1 MKLISF
7 RLPGSPIVRA
17 GWLEGEWA
25 IAAGAAADWMQA
37 AVPASPAGGLTMLD
51 LITHSEIVHTLRG
64 ALGEERPAGVAYR
77 LSEVEMLAP
86 IPQPRTLRDFYS
98 FEAHVKT
105 ARANRGLEMIPEW
118 YEAPVFYFSNPNA
131 IYGPEATVPKPRST
145 VKLDFELEVAVVIG
159 RECRDLQPDEAEGVI
174 AGYLIMN
181 DWSARD
187 VQVKE
192 MKVGLGPAKGKDF
205 ATSLGPWLVTP
216 DQLADTVRNGRPHL
230 EMTARING
238 QEVARG
244 NLGDLYF
251 SFGEMLARASQ
262 DCTLYPGE
270 VIGSGTVGTG
280 CLLETGAH
288 RWLEPGDLVELEVE
302 RLGVLRNVIV

>member
-7 RLPGSPIVRA
+7 RLPGSSVVRA

-25 IAAGAAADWMQA
+25 ISAGAAADWLRVA
-37 AVPASPAGGLTMLD
+37 SPASPSGRLSLID
-51 LITHSEIVHTLRG
+51 LIIHPDVVPTLRG

-77 LSEVEMLAP
+77 LAAVELLAP
-86 IPQPRTLRDFYS
+86 LPEPRTLRDFYS

-131 IYGPEATVPKPRST
+131 IFGPEATVPKPRAT
-145 VKLDFELEVAVVIG
+145 QKLDFELEVAVVIG
-159 RECRDLQPDEAEGVI
+159 KECRDLKPAEADSVI

-187 VQVKE
+187 VQAKE

-216 DQLADTVRNGRPHL
+216 DELADTVRNGRPHL
-230 EMTARING
+230 AMTARING

-244 NLGDLYF
+244 NLGDLHF

-288 RWLEPGDLVELEVE
+288 RWLEPGDVVELEVE
-302 RLGVLRNVIV
+302 RLGVLRNEIG

>member
-7 RLPGSPIVRA
+7 RLPGSPFVRA

-25 IAAGAAADWMQA
+25 ICAGSAASGLGQAAGAVA
-37 AVPASPAGGLTMLD
+37 PRRLTILELIDSLD
-51 LITHSEIVHTLRG
+51 AIQNLRD

-77 LSEVEMLAP
+77 LTEIELLAP

-105 ARANRGLEMIPEW
+105 ARANRGLQMIPEW

-145 VKLDFELEVAVVIG
+145 AKLDFELEVAVVIG
-159 RECRDLQPDEAEGVI
+159 KECRDLQPDEAESVI

-187 VQVKE
+187 VQAKE

-216 DQLADTVRNGRPHL
+216 DELADTVRDGRPHL
-230 EMTARING
+230 TMTARING

-244 NLGDLYF
+244 NLGDLHF

-262 DCTLYPGE
+262 DCTLHPGE

-280 CLLETGAH
+280 CLLETGAY
-288 RWLEPGDLVELEVE
+288 RWLEPGDVVELEVE
-302 RLGVLRNVIV
+302 RLGVLRNRIG

>member
-7 RLPGSPIVRA
+7 RLPGSPVVRA

-25 IAAGAAADWMQA
+25 ICAGAAADWLQA
-37 AVPASPAGGLTMLD
+37 AFPASPAGGLSMID
-51 LITHSEIVHTLRG
+51 LITHPDLVHTLRG
-64 ALGEERPAGVAYR
+64 ALGEGRPAGVAYH
-77 LSEVEMLAP
+77 LAEVELLAP
-86 IPQPRTLRDFYS
+86 VPRPCTLRDFYS

-105 ARANRGLEMIPEW
+105 ARANRGLPMVPEW
-118 YEAPVFYFSNPNA
+118 YEAPVFYFSNPNSV
-131 IYGPEATVPKPRST
+131 YGPEAIVPKPRAT
-145 VKLDFELEVAVVIG
+145 AKLDFELEVAVVIG
-159 RECRDLQPDEAEGVI
+159 KECRDLQPDQGDTVI

-187 VQVKE
+187 VQAKE

-216 DQLADTVRNGRPHL
+216 DELADTVRNGRPHL
-230 EMTARING
+230 AMTARING
-238 QEVARG
+238 QAVAHG

-288 RWLEPGDLVELEVE
+288 RWLESGDVVELEVE
-302 RLGVLRNVIV
+302 RLGVLRNVIG

>member
-7 RLPGSPIVRA
+7 RLPGSSVVRA

-25 IAAGAAADWMQA
+25 ICAGSSADWMQA
-37 AVPASPAGGLTMLD
+37 AYPASPTSGLDLID
-51 LITHSEIVHTLRG
+51 LITHPNLIHTLRG
-64 ALGEERPAGVAYR
+64 ALGERRPTGVAYR
-77 LSEVEMLAP
+77 LTEVELLAP

-105 ARANRGLEMIPEW
+105 ARANRGLGMVPEW

-131 IYGPEATVPKPRST
+131 IYGPSATVPKPRT
-145 VKLDFELEVAVVIG
+145 AKLDFELEVAVVIG
-159 RECRDLQPDEAEGVI
+159 KECRDLQPDQAEEVI

-187 VQVKE
+187 VQAQE
-192 MKVGLGPAKGKDF
+192 MKVGLGPAKAKDF

-216 DQLADTVRNGRPHL
+216 DELADTVHRGRPHL
-230 EMTARING
+230 VMTARING

-244 NLGDLYF
+244 NLGDLHF

-288 RWLEPGDLVELEVE
+288 RWLEPGDCVELEVE
-302 RLGVLRNVIV
+302 RLGILRNTIA

>member
-1 MKLISF
+1 MKLVTF
-7 RLPGSPIVRA
+7 VPPNANDYTLA
-17 GWLEGEWA
+17 GWLDDDFVIDASAAQLWLQMAGEPLGSTMERLVTQLDVVA
-25 IAAGAAADWMQA
+25 TVRLGLGA
-37 AVPASPAGGLTMLD
+37 
-51 LITHSEIVHTLRG
+51 H
-64 ALGEERPAGVAYR
+64 RPSTVAYR
-77 LSEVEMLAP
+77 LTDVTLLAP
-86 IPQPRTLRDFYS
+86 LPFPRTIRDFYA

-105 ARANRGLEMIPEW
+105 ARANRGLPMMPEW
-118 YEAPVFYFSNPNA
+118 YQIPVFYFTNPNA
-131 IYGPEATVPKPRST
+131 VYGPDVDVPKPTAT
-145 VKLDFELEVAVVIG
+145 VMLDFELEIAVVLGKGG
-159 RECRDLQPDEAEGVI
+159 RDIPAADAAGYI

-187 VQVKE
+187 IQREE

-216 DQLADTVRNGRPHL
+216 DELADRQQGARHDLTML
-230 EMTARING
+230 ARING

-244 NLGDLYF
+244 NFADMHF
-251 SFGEMLARASQ
+251 SFAQLIERASK

-288 RWLEPGDLVELEVE
+288 PWLQPGDVVELEVE
-302 RLGVLRNVIV
+302 RLGILTNTVR